1 MQLKELRIEEL
12 RKKMEL
18 KELRKKSIEELE
30 REILKLLREQFNLRM
45 HAAASQLK
53 ETDLF
58 KKIRRDIA
66 RIKTLLTEKV
76 RVS

>member
-12 RKKMEL
+12 RKKMNL
-18 KELRKKSIEELE
+18 QELREKSTEELE

-45 HAAASQLK
+45 EAAASQLK

>member
-1 MQLKELRIEEL
+1 MRIEEL
-12 RKKMEL
+12 RE
-18 KELRKKSIEELE
+18 KSTEELE
-30 REILKLLREQFNLRM
+30 REILKLLRVQFNLRM
-45 HAAASQLK
+45 KAAASQLK
-53 ETDLF
+53 ETDIF

>member
-12 RKKMEL
+12 RE
-18 KELRKKSIEELE
+18 KSTEELE
-30 REILKLLREQFNLRM
+30 REILKLLRVQFNLRM
-45 HAAASQLK
+45 KAAASQLK
-53 ETDLF
+53 ETDIF

>member
-12 RKKMEL
+12 RKKMNL
-18 KELRKKSIEELE
+18 QELREKSIEELE

-45 HAAASQLK
+45 KAAASQLK